1 MSVKKEIQ
9 ALIDANK
16 GKITAQK
23 ALRWTERHPDSSLYR
38 AMDRL
43 GLWNEG
49 EAAEYGRL
57 AAMQGI
63 IRSVKV
69 RMMDANNE
77 PVRVRAFVSL
87 PTDRDPDGGYRSI
100 EAVLSDSSRA
110 DVLIAAALAE
120 LDAIRRR
127 YETLS
132 ALRPVFE
139 AVHQVKASRAK
150 ALRTKA
156 KRAKVAA

>member
-77 PVRVRAFVSL
+77 PGAGAGVRVA
-87 PTDRDPDGGYRSI
+87 PDRPRS
-100 EAVLSDSSRA
+100 
-110 DVLIAAALAE
+110 
-120 LDAIRRR
+120 RRR
-127 YETLS
+127 VPQHRGR
-132 ALRPVFE
+132 AVRFE
-139 AVHQVKASRAK
+139 SG
-150 ALRTKA
+150 
-156 KRAKVAA
+156 